1 MAQPQPSAR
10 AKPGPTVRDNPY
22 LALPPDLRG
31 LAQRVDRINGIRGV
45 SEIARTLDQ
54 TRAILT
60 VPENY
65 VPPTPASQVSG
76 ISTPTWF
83 RQSPTPS
90 PRPSVSPARPSPI
103 PLSPVPS
110 PPPAAPSIPPVSP
123 PRDIRIPPPKASQA
137 IRPFLARVEAL
148 RQQMPRRVP
157 TPAVIRAR
165 SPSPAPRRQGPFSP
179 SYFRERSPSLSPGTV
194 YAEGARP
201 FVRSLTSSVPSVRVR
216 LRSPSRPANPSMGT
230 EAGRREFAR
239 LVGAPRVEAARAA
252 LYTPERLRAAQ
263 AAMAGRP
270 APRRAARSASFT

>member
-31 LAQRVDRINGIRGV
+31 LAQRMDRINGIRGIP
-45 SEIARTLDQ
+45 EIAHTLDQ

-90 PRPSVSPARPSPI
+90 PRPSVSPARPSPL
-103 PLSPVPS
+103 PLTPVPS
-110 PPPAAPSIPPVSP
+110 PPPAVPSIPAASP

-148 RQQMPRRVP
+148 RRQMPQSVP
-157 TPAVIRAR
+157 TRAPAAIRVR
-165 SPSPAPRRQGPFSP
+165 SPSPRS
-179 SYFRERSPSLSPGTV
+179 RSPSAGTV
-194 YAEGARP
+194 YAENAYPLARS
-201 FVRSLTSSVPSVRVR
+201 FTSSIPSVRVR
-216 LRSPSRPANPSMGT
+216 LRSPSPTASPSLGT
-230 EAGRREFAR
+230 EAGRREFVR
-239 LVGAPRVEAARAA
+239 LVGAPRVQAARAA
-252 LYTPERLRAAQ
+252 LYGPVRLRAAQ
-263 AAMAGRP
+263 AAMAGR
-270 APRRAARSASFT
+270 

>member
-1 MAQPQPSAR
+1 MEPQPLAR
-10 AKPGPTVRDNPY
+10 AKPGPARDNPY
-22 LALPPDLRG
+22 LAIPPDLRG
-31 LAQRVDRINGIRGV
+31 LARRMDRIDDIRGV
-45 SEIARTLDQ
+45 PQLVNALEQ

-60 VPENY
+60 VPEGY

-83 RQSPTPS
+83 RQSPTPP

-110 PPPAAPSIPPVSP
+110 PPPAVPSIPAASP

-148 RQQMPRRVP
+148 RRQMPQR
-157 TPAVIRAR
+157 TPAVMRAR
-165 SPSPAPRRQGPFSP
+165 SPSPAPRQGPFSP
-179 SYFRERSPSLSPGTV
+179 SRFREQSPSPSPGTV

-201 FVRSLTSSVPSVRVR
+201 FVRSFTSSVPSVRVR
-216 LRSPSRPANPSMGT
+216 LRSPSRPASPTLAT
-230 EAGRREFAR
+230 EAGRREYTR

-252 LYTPERLRAAQ
+252 LYTPARLRAAQ
-263 AAMAGRP
+263 AALAGRP
-270 APRRAARSASFT
+270 APRRAARSTSFA